1 MLMIKGVAKNLCDEI
16 DHCCF
21 GFLKSKVTKFSSLY
35 EGVLGKISEVLPGR
49 SIDVIISCLPE
60 EMIKHI
66 TINSVDVTDSK

>member
-1 MLMIKGVAKNLCDEI
+1 
-16 DHCCF
+16 
-21 GFLKSKVTKFSSLY
+21 VTKFSSLY